1 MNIEDTIR
9 THLKMGATAIVKDVL
24 EDASYKLESIL
35 QEKSSLLA
43 AAAETIDSL
52 RGEVDRLTAMI
63 GDGDGEDPVAAGDYD
78 KLFDRAYL
86 AMLDGNMEPAKA
98 LLQEL
103 TGRVVETGTRYTQ
116 G

>member
-24 EDASYKLESIL
+24 EDAANRLESIL

-43 AAAETIDSL
+43 AAAETIASL
-52 RGEVDRLTAMI
+52 RGEVDLLTAMA
-63 GDGDGEDPVAAGDYD
+63 GYEDEENPVAAGDYD
-78 KLFDRAYL
+78 QLFDRAYM

-103 TGRVVETGTRYTQ
+103 TGRVVETGTRYTL